1 MKCNHCGTEFEA
13 KFCPECGARAKF
25 WFNTTRTASTTACLP
40 NRNQIKKEEKT
51 VFPEVVVYS
60 HRNISWLCSVG
71 QW

>member
-13 KFCPECGARAKF
+13 KFCPECGARANF
-25 WFNTTRTASTTACLP
+25 GSTQPEQQVPQPVYQTETKS
-40 NRNQIKKEEKT
+40 KKKKKP
-51 VFPEVVVYS
+51 FSEVAVYS